1 MAKRESVLSLDDQ
14 LNDINL
20 GLDPDILLRKRHVW
34 NPDEDSLVSADIDL
48 LDDDIVEEEE
58 DAAGC
63 PLPSTPEDN
72 QLLEAEVRETLSVFI
87 DFLLNFDN
95 SLDDRST

>member
-1 MAKRESVLSLDDQ
+1 LYVPKENLIFFYFIIIDRMAAKRASIPSLDEQ

-20 GLDPDILLRKRHVW
+20 GFEPDILLRKRHIW
-34 NPDEDSLVSADIDL
+34 HSDDDSLTSADIDL

-58 DAAGC
+58 DEAGC

-72 QLLEAEVRETLSVFI
+72 QLLEAEVC
-87 DFLLNFDN
+87 
-95 SLDDRST
+95 

>member
-1 MAKRESVLSLDDQ
+1 MAAKRVSLVSLDDQ

-20 GLDPDILLRKRHVW
+20 GMEPDIMLRKRHIW

-48 LDDDIVEEEE
+48 LDDDIVEEEDDE
-58 DAAGC
+58 GGC

-72 QLLEAEVRETLSVFI
+72 QLLEAEVISNLCNRFS
-87 DFLLNFDN
+87 
-95 SLDDRST
+95 